1 MLGVS
6 RAGALFIDP
15 YNLKEVSLT
24 KLCLAVAKDFLASTT
39 LSLGDAWLMNNNYKM
54 CYHYQTITIRL
65 QLTFTITYWDE
76 VETVEC
82 PRHVREVIGS
92 TLDKA

>member
-1 MLGVS
+1 MLGIS

-24 KLCLAVAKDFLASTT
+24 KLCLAVAIDFLASTT
-39 LSLGDAWLMNNNYKM
+39 LSLGDAWLMDNNYKM
-54 CYHYQTITIRL
+54 CYHYQTITI
-65 QLTFTITYWDE
+65 TYWAE

-82 PRHVREVIGS
+82 PRHVRKVIGS